1 MGACSPR
8 TSRAPDVFPQSR
20 ADGKAD
26 VFSLSPRPSDEAC
39 FFSTGRN
46 SASTNSRS
54 NHSQWSRASAAED
67 EVKQAY
73 AVAASRGNGA
83 FALKKNGARYS
94 SHGSQ
99 EQKNDQR
106 KWGHTDTGRVSRRG
120 LRDMKLQPWLQG
132 NGNGRTP
139 LVIITDPGQDLDDEM
154 TFILLRCLQGIGLVD
169 VLCVVTNLHPSFKR
183 ALLCRGALDMLGM
196 LDVPV
201 GYGSDGGDTAGK
213 HQDDFVKTAPYMPS
227 VTSQQ
232 AFSLPAGRT
241 LLYRV
246 FDQAPNK
253 SLSLCLISS
262 LKDAALFLRD
272 NEAIFVAKVKEV
284 TIMGGVKFP
293 ISPGQYMQPD
303 SAHNNEFD
311 RASAEFFYKRCQV
324 LGIPL
329 IIVSRT
335 VAYACPVPR
344 QIYDDLAQSGS
355 PIGWR
360 LRNAQRSSIESLW
373 KRASSNDPAQR
384 MGLPMRCDKEWFK
397 NTFCSGDVGVDSRGP
412 NDPIWDMV
420 KSFNMYDSI
429 ALIAA
434 IPLVR
439 KAVFTPVI
447 HTVEGTEH
455 LIIGASKEEIGIS
468 SDQADECTK
477 FLHRA
482 YQVGISLDHL
492 QKTQVIISTTV
503 QPNIADSFLGLA
515 LLRTLIETDTVDCLG
530 IVISAQRYIVLE
542 ELEKQ
547 AAAYRDV
554 LAELGLQGVS
564 VVTQHTS
571 IRENRLEQL
580 YESAPPTGVRL
591 LVAHALSDAAVFA
604 MLSPSLFRDKTLSV
618 VVLGGI
624 IKPEADGDMLIPDQS
639 CPKITADLNSARF
652 FIQRCQELG
661 VPLTVVS
668 RSLSRVCSLP
678 RSALDVMSERGGIL
692 GKRCVDEVK
701 QEVEWIHRQ
710 SELAKGDPQRELPA
724 RCDHDWFVD
733 TYCSGHP
740 PKDGKSIWASV
751 DSLRVDM
758 PLMVIAAVPKIT
770 SHFFTI
776 VPWNVRGVTHLLVG
790 QTETYVGVSP
800 AKLQELRRFLFRLI
814 FKGILMNMSDFST
827 DTSGDVAGIGALEYS
842 DCVPECV
849 NVAREIHLRM
859 QESVQDTFLS
869 NLFASI

>member
-1 MGACSPR
+1 M
-8 TSRAPDVFPQSR
+8 
-20 ADGKAD
+20 
-26 VFSLSPRPSDEAC
+26 SPRPADEAADIC
-39 FFSTGRN
+39 FLQYARGSGCI
-46 SASTNSRS
+46 SSTNSRAS
-54 NHSQWSRASAAED
+54 NSNSMTSPED
-67 EVKQAY
+67 EVKN
-73 AVAASRGNGA
+73 ASYVTRSSGGIFTLADSKGNGA
-83 FALKKNGARYS
+83 FAFNKNASGQSRCNSAGRVS
-94 SHGSQ
+94 SP
-99 EQKNDQR
+99 R
-106 KWGHTDTGRVSRRG
+106 FPAKWAESVGRVSRRG
-120 LRDMKLQPWLQG
+120 LRGMKLQLSPEG
-132 NGNGRTP
+132 NGGDGRTP

-246 FDQAPNK
+246 FEEAPPK

-272 NEAIFVAKVKEV
+272 NEALFVAKVKEV

-293 ISPGQYMQPD
+293 IAKGQRMEPD

-311 RASAEFFYKRCQV
+311 RAGAEFFYERCQV

-360 LRNAQRSSIESLW
+360 LRNAQRASIESLW
-373 KRASSNDPAQR
+373 KRAASSDPATR
-384 MGLPMRCDKEWFK
+384 MGLPLRCDKEWFK
-397 NTFCSGDVGVDSRGP
+397 KTFCAGDVGVDIRGP

-439 KAVFTPVI
+439 KGVFSPIV
-447 HTVEGTEH
+447 HKVDETEH
-455 LIIGASKEEIGIS
+455 LIIGASSEEIGIAP
-468 SDQADECTK
+468 DQAKECIN
-477 FLHRA
+477 FLHHA

-503 QPNIADSFLGLA
+503 QPNISDTFLGLA

-530 IVISAQRYIVLE
+530 IVISAARYIVLE

-547 AAAYRDV
+547 ATAIRGV

-564 VVTQHTS
+564 VLTQHTS

-580 YESAPPTGVRL
+580 YENAPQTGVRL
-591 LVAHALSDAAVFA
+591 LVAHALSDAGVFA

-624 IKPEADGDMLIPDQS
+624 IKPEADGDMLIPDHS

-668 RSLSRVCSLP
+668 RSLSRVCGLP
-678 RSALDVMSERGGIL
+678 RSALDVMAEKGGVL
-692 GKRCVDEVK
+692 GKRCVDEVM
-701 QEVEWIHRQ
+701 QEVEWVHRQ
-710 SELAKGDPQRELPA
+710 SGLDKADPERELPA
-724 RCDHDWFVD
+724 RCDREWFAD
-733 TYCSGHP
+733 TYCGG
-740 PKDGKSIWASV
+740 KKATDGKPLWSV
-751 DSLRVDM
+751 VESLRVDM

-770 SHFFTI
+770 SHFFTT

-800 AKLQELRRFLFRLI
+800 AKLQELRRFIFRLI
-814 FKGILMNMSDFST
+814 FKGILMNMSEYT
-827 DTSGDVAGIGALEYS
+827 IDTSGDVAGIGSLEYS

-859 QESVQDTFLS
+859 QESVEDTFLS